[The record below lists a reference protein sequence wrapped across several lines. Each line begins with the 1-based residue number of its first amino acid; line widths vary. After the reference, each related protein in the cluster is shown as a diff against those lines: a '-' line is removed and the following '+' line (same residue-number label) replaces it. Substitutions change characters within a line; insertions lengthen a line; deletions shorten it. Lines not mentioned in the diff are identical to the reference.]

1 MHQKWRHGGAAGA
14 HSLQLLLLGAVPVQD
29 LAHALL
35 GILLPRSVASEAR
48 LGARLPQASHETS
61 IPVLCRMLTHE
72 AFCTWDRN
80 DQRRSCPAV

>member
-48 LGARLPQASHETS
+48 LGASDQHPGVVSDAHSRS
-61 IPVLCRMLTHE
+61 VLHVGPE
-72 AFCTWDRN
+72 
-80 DQRRSCPAV
+80 